1 MGFFPARILEWVVT
15 PSSRGPL
22 ALAGSFFIA
31 STIWEA
37 MHLCICVS
45 MCIYVNKRTCKWANK
60 TNLPLICRVGRAAG
74 FKKQQISQSNR
85 FHMCVYVYI
94 SCINRRGFQY
104 SLMNFNT
111 LWNPWRGNL
120 MNVNINSHHRLQGR
134 HLWGVLAGLG
144 YSFPPVATGTCPSCP
159 LAQVDMAALSPQPP
173 CVHQLWVHY
182 RFAWSQSFS
191 SSKFTRSSLIWG
203 TRVTAHSQAALI
215 APDETWVWF
224 CWRPCI
230 KRQHNRRALSNSSAA

>member
-1 MGFFPARILEWVVT
+1 MYILV
-15 PSSRGPL
+15 
-22 ALAGSFFIA
+22 ALIDVDFNILWWISIPFEIPGEETSWTWTLIHITACR
-31 STIWEA
+31 ED
-37 MHLCICVS
+37 
-45 MCIYVNKRTCKWANK
+45 TCEVF
-60 TNLPLICRVGRAAG
+60 LLG
-74 FKKQQISQSNR
+74 
-85 FHMCVYVYI
+85 
-94 SCINRRGFQY
+94 
-104 SLMNFNT
+104 
-111 LWNPWRGNL
+111 
-120 MNVNINSHHRLQGR
+120 
-134 HLWGVLAGLG
+134 WG
-144 YSFPPVATGTCPSCP
+144 SFPPVATGTCPSCP
-159 LAQVDMAALSPQPP
+159 LAQVDMAASSPQPP